1 METIDREL
9 SKKKFTTECTAAYLA
24 TLRGFIAEN
33 VAQKLGEQRKSR
45 GMFEALER
53 EDEWDED
60 TDLSMGA
67 SGLVLFLF
75 THKLVFADL
84 CLIDADKAIVDNKVK
99 VTDQQLKTFL
109 DICWKKYVKAKIEP
123 GTSPISNILPAI
135 TDREKA
141 LPSVLLVLSRSEN
154 QERR

>member
-9 SKKKFTTECTAAYLA
+9 STKKFTTECTAAYLA

-67 SGLVLFLF
+67 SGLVS
-75 THKLVFADL
+75 
-84 CLIDADKAIVDNKVK
+84 LIERMI
-99 VTDQQLKTFL
+99 
-109 DICWKKYVKAKIEP
+109 WP
-123 GTSPISNILPAI
+123 
-135 TDREKA
+135 
-141 LPSVLLVLSRSEN
+141 LLSCI
-154 QERR
+154 